1 MKIEKNKLVKVVWK
15 SKEFKDVL
23 HIENVDGLVFDT
35 MKVFGWMDTNKEDKN
50 VCPFFITR
58 FANDIST
65 VIPMFSYDKY
75 IMTAE
80 ILKNTNVIEI
90 KSEDYMK
97 HFATMGGDYEFV
109 LNDEID
115 INL

>member
-1 MKIEKNKLVKVVWK
+1 MKIEKNKLVKVNWK
-15 SKEFKDVL
+15 SEEFKNKL
-23 HIENVDGLVFDT
+23 YIKNVNGLVFDT
-35 MKVFGWMDTNKEDKN
+35 IKVFGWMDTNKEDKN
-50 VCPFFITR
+50 MCPFFITR

-80 ILKNTNVIEI
+80 ILKNANVIEI

-109 LNDEID
+109 LNDEVEIK
-115 INL
+115 

>member
-50 VCPFFITR
+50 VCPF
-58 FANDIST
+58 
-65 VIPMFSYDKY
+65 
-75 IMTAE
+75 
-80 ILKNTNVIEI
+80 L
-90 KSEDYMK
+90 
-97 HFATMGGDYEFV
+97 
-109 LNDEID
+109 
-115 INL
+115 

>member
-1 MKIEKNKLVKVVWK
+1 MKIEKNKLVQVVWK

-90 KSEDYMK
+90 KSEDYIK
-97 HFATMGGDYEFV
+97 HFATIGGDYEFV
-109 LNDEID
+109 LNDEVD
-115 INL
+115 IK

>member
-1 MKIEKNKLVKVVWK
+1 MPV
-15 SKEFKDVL
+15 
-23 HIENVDGLVFDT
+23 
-35 MKVFGWMDTNKEDKN
+35 
-50 VCPFFITR
+50 FITR

-90 KSEDYMK
+90 KSEDYIK
-97 HFATMGGDYEFV
+97 HFATIGGDYEFV
-109 LNDEID
+109 LNDEVD
-115 INL
+115 IK

>member
-80 ILKNTNVIEI
+80 ILKNTKVIEI
-90 KSEDYMK
+90 KSEDYIK
-97 HFATMGGDYEFV
+97 HFATIGGDYEFV
-109 LNDEID
+109 LNDEVD
-115 INL
+115 IK

>member
-58 FANDIST
+58 FA
-65 VIPMFSYDKY
+65 
-75 IMTAE
+75 IMTH
-80 ILKNTNVIEI
+80 L
-90 KSEDYMK
+90 
-97 HFATMGGDYEFV
+97 
-109 LNDEID
+109 
-115 INL
+115 

>member
-1 MKIEKNKLVKVVWK
+1 MKIEKNKLVKVNWK
-15 SKEFKDVL
+15 SEEFKNKL
-23 HIENVDGLVFDT
+23 YIENVNGLVFDT
-35 MKVFGWMDTNKEDKN
+35 IKVFGWMDTNKEDKN
-50 VCPFFITR
+50 MCTFFITR
-58 FANDIST
+58 YANDIST

-80 ILKNTNVIEI
+80 ILKSANVIEI

-97 HFATMGGDYEFV
+97 HFTTMGGDYEFV

>member
-23 HIENVDGLVFDT
+23 HIENVDGLVIDT

-90 KSEDYMK
+90 KSEDYIK
-97 HFATMGGDYEFV
+97 HFATVGGDYEFV
-109 LNDEID
+109 LNDEVD
-115 INL
+115 IK

>member
-90 KSEDYMK
+90 KSEDYIK
-97 HFATMGGDYEFV
+97 HFAAIGGDYEFV
-109 LNDEID
+109 LNDEVD
-115 INL
+115 IK

>member
-50 VCPFFITR
+50 MCPFFITR

-90 KSEDYMK
+90 KSEDYIK
-97 HFATMGGDYEFV
+97 HFATIGGDYEFV
-109 LNDEID
+109 LNDEVD
-115 INL
+115 IK

>member
-15 SKEFKDVL
+15 SKEFKDAL

-90 KSEDYMK
+90 KSEDYIK
-97 HFATMGGDYEFV
+97 HFATIGGDYEFV
-109 LNDEID
+109 LNDEVD
-115 INL
+115 IK